1 MMKTGNSSLQTR
13 YTDNRWSY
21 DKTRKYTIGFVVFM
35 LLFSMGTTLFIYL
48 GKKSPAMQSR
58 LQALSQEMLP
68 SVRSQEWAAR
78 QGYGE
83 VAQKLT
89 AFIQHEMADKKIPGL
104 TISLAD
110 GKDIVWARGFGRT
123 DTTQRLLA
131 TPESV
136 WRVASVTK
144 LFTAVAIMQLVEKGV
159 LALDTPISTYLPDI
173 RFNNPFEKPITLRH
187 LLSHRSGILREPA
200 VGSYFDPT
208 TPSLATTLKSL
219 SGTDVYFEP
228 GTNLKYSN
236 AAFTLLGYL
245 IEKTSGMPYKTYIR
259 NHILLPTDMPLSA
272 IDLEPRLKPKMAVG
286 YMWRYDGQLFRAPI
300 FDMGIA
306 PAAGLNTTMPDLARF
321 AMMLYRGGVSPTGKQ
336 VIQASTLETMW
347 TPQFTDGKNG
357 FGLGF
362 YVSDFNGLKRIQ
374 HSGVQYGI
382 ATRFSAIP
390 SEKLAVMVSGN
401 LDNSNTVIDRI
412 NLYATNLLLA
422 LKQKKPLPEPELTV
436 AIPEAEARPTLGY
449 YQNEK
454 TQQIHVVRWFNKA
467 LWFHDGTYYQ
477 RIRKPKNG
485 GGMITDGR
493 LGYGTAV
500 QFDANALTF
509 DGQRYLKVPKPSIQ
523 VPLRWKEYIGEYGW
537 DHNVLFVFPQ
547 NNRLMARIE
556 WFDDYPLQE
565 EGYDQFSFPNSGLYQ
580 SEKVVFTR
588 DKSGKI
594 NGIKAAGI
602 FFKRRK
608 LSIQPHLTD
617 GIRFA
622 EKDQSVAYI
631 LPQKTQEELLLLA
644 KEGAPRTETGKRPM
658 DLVQPALLDRTIL
671 LDMRYATDRNFMG
684 MRFYDLARAYLQ
696 RPAAMALLRVN
707 QKLKKQGLG
716 LMIHDAYRPWYVTK
730 MFWEATPIAQ
740 RNFVAN
746 PADGSRHNRGC
757 AVDLTLYHLASGV
770 AVEMPSLYDE
780 FSERAAANY
789 AGGTEEQR
797 RYRQILRQTMVSE
810 GFTIMEDEWWHF
822 DYHDWRNYPIGT
834 KRFEEL

>member
-1 MMKTGNSSLQTR
+1 MTKTGNSINQMR
-13 YTDNRWSY
+13 YTTQRWSY
-21 DKTRKYTIGFVVFM
+21 DKSRKYTIGFVLFM
-35 LLFSMGTTLFIYL
+35 LLFSIGTTLFIYL
-48 GKKSPAMQSR
+48 GKKSPELQTR
-58 LQALSQEMLP
+58 IQALSQEMLP

-78 QGYGE
+78 EGYGE
-83 VAQKLT
+83 IAQKLT

-104 TISLAD
+104 TITLAD
-110 GKDIVWARGFGRT
+110 EKDIVWARGFGRT

-144 LFTAVAIMQLVEKGV
+144 LFTALAVMQLVEKGKV
-159 LALDTPISTYLPDI
+159 DLDAPIATYLPDV
-173 RFNNPFEKPITLRH
+173 RFNNPFDKAITARH

-200 VGSYFDPT
+200 IGSYFDPSQ
-208 TPSLATTLKSL
+208 PSLVATVKSMN
-219 SGTDVYFEP
+219 GTDVYFEP
-228 GTNLKYSN
+228 GSNIKYSN

-245 IEKTSGMPYKTYIR
+245 IEKVSGQPYKQYIR
-259 NHILLPTDMPLSA
+259 THILQPTDMPLSA
-272 IDLEPRLKPKMAVG
+272 IDLEPRLKPKMAAG
-286 YMWRYDGQLFRAPI
+286 YMWRYDGHLFRAPI

-306 PAAGLNTTMPDLARF
+306 PAAGLNTSMPDLARF
-321 AMMLYRGGVSPTGKQ
+321 AMMLYRDGSSPSGKQ
-336 VIQASTLETMW
+336 VIKPATLEAMW
-347 TPQFTDGKNG
+347 TPQFTTAPNG

-362 YVSDFNGLKRIQ
+362 YVSDFNGYKRVQ

-382 ATRFSAIP
+382 ATRFAVIP
-390 SEKLAVMVSGN
+390 SEKIAVCVSGN

-412 NLYATNLLLA
+412 NNYATQLLLA
-422 LKQKKPLPEPELTV
+422 HKQKKPLPNPIYTDP
-436 AIPEAEARPTLGY
+436 IPEAEALKTLGY
-449 YQNEK
+449 YQNPEN
-454 TQQIHVVRWFNKA
+454 QQIHAVRWFNKA

-477 RIRKPKNG
+477 RIRKSKTG
-485 GGMITDGR
+485 WITDGTLGFGTEFHFEKQTLTYDGKR
-493 LGYGTAV
+493 LV
-500 QFDANALTF
+500 
-509 DGQRYLKVPKPSIQ
+509 KISKPSVQ
-523 VPLRWKEYIGEYGW
+523 TPLRWKDYIGEYGW
-537 DHNVLFVFPQ
+537 DHNILFIFPQ

-556 WFDDYPLQE
+556 WFDDYALQE
-565 EGYDQFSFPNSGLYQ
+565 EGYDQFSFPNAGLYQ

-594 NGIKAAGI
+594 NGVKAAGI

-608 LSIQPHLTD
+608 TPLQPHLTD
-617 GIRFA
+617 GIRYG

-631 LPQKTQEELLLLA
+631 VPQKTKEELFTLA
-644 KEGAPRTETGKRPM
+644 NEASPPRESGKAEM

-696 RPAAMALLRVN
+696 RPAAMALLRVH
-707 QKLKKQGLG
+707 QKLKAQGLG
-716 LMIHDAYRPWYVTK
+716 LMVHDAYRPWYVTK
-730 MFWEATPIAQ
+730 MFWEATPINQ
-740 RNFVAN
+740 RKFVAN

-757 AVDLTLYHLASGV
+757 AVDLTLYYLDSGI

-789 AGGTEEQR
+789 SGGTDEQR
-797 RYRQILRQTMVSE
+797 RYRQILRQAMNSE

-822 DYHDWRNYPIGT
+822 DYREWRNYPIGT